1 MTTARVRL
9 WLVKVDESDPNHLKW
24 ACRPSGRPSTLVLEE
39 AAGSLPKLVLG
50 SFWRDRTQ
58 QVDHEMPQDIK
69 VKNAAIAPQRWQIVY
84 ASDRIVGGAGGMRIP
99 PADYPLSG
107 EDARGSPQN
116 FQDAPLLRCLCE
128 SGLEL
133 LIPCYE
139 IFRRFYGL
147 TSELANAM
155 LAGHWRRELAAL
167 VDLEQTGVSEDG
179 RSFEVAPLVEL
190 RDIGCVGIALFM
202 AVATARSRA
211 ADIFLALENARR
223 SGVREPWILARPPW
237 GDQTMS
243 ISFLGHQLSSGAV
256 LVHWIFGSSF
266 PHLPYNVV
274 RIDQQIRIPV
284 QSEDVPARAAR
295 ASLDDR
301 MEELA
306 QATIAPAVDARVS
319 RSAIHFGLGEYWDR
333 LIRVKRQARSR
344 TYVPVNPQ
352 SEGDPPA
359 IRRRRLTTGRRSS
372 IGRSPTASLSSDSQ
386 NVIMNRFNALAEC
399 FSELLESGD
408 IRTREDYALVNPV
421 QIGAH
426 AYCAFP
432 TTIGGTPRPWTLVN
446 PQDPRARLCW
456 VSEIIAQ
463 DGALYYWVEVEALP
477 REAFKALVIK
487 PNAPGSRLSA
497 DTLEAILKIGA
508 IDKGQ
513 WKKAALFTVEE
524 EVRWLSAR
532 HSFASG
538 RLRSS
543 VVLGKLRSLR

>member
-9 WLVKVDESDPNHLKW
+9 WLVKVDESNPYLLQW

-50 SFWRDRTQ
+50 SFWRDRTLQ
-58 QVDHEMPQDIK
+58 PDPVMPLDIK
-69 VKNAAIAPQRWQIVY
+69 VKNAAIPAQCWQIVH
-84 ASDRIVGGAGGMRIP
+84 ANDRVGGGGGGVHIP
-99 PADYPLSG
+99 PGDYPLSG
-107 EDARGSPQN
+107 EDARGN
-116 FQDAPLLRCLCE
+116 MLHFQDAPLVRCFCE

-155 LAGHWRRELAAL
+155 LAGHWRRELETL
-167 VDLEQTGVSEDG
+167 VDLEQTGLSEDG

-202 AVATARSRA
+202 AVATARSCA
-211 ADIFLALENARR
+211 AKIFLALENARR
-223 SGVREPWILARPPW
+223 SGVQEPWILARPPW

-256 LVHWIFGSSF
+256 LVHWIYGSTF

-274 RIDQQIRIPV
+274 RIDQHMRVPV
-284 QSEDVPARAAR
+284 QSEDVPARTAR
-295 ASLDDR
+295 SSLNDR

-306 QATIAPAVDARVS
+306 QATIAPAADARVS

-333 LIRVKRQARSR
+333 LLRVKRQARSR
-344 TYVPVNPQ
+344 TYVPFNPQ
-352 SEGDPPA
+352 SEGEPPPQ
-359 IRRRRLTTGRRSS
+359 RRRRLTTGRRSS
-372 IGRSPTASLSSDSQ
+372 IGRTSTASLSSDSQ

-399 FSELLESGD
+399 FSDLLESGD
-408 IRTREDYALVNPV
+408 ILAREDYALVNPV
-421 QIGAH
+421 QVGNH

-432 TTIGGTPRPWTLVN
+432 TAIGGAPRPWTLVN

-456 VSEIIAQ
+456 VSEIIAE
-463 DGALYYWVEVEALP
+463 DGSFYYWVEVEALP

-487 PNAPGSRLSA
+487 PNAPGSRLSS

-513 WKKAALFTVEE
+513 WKKAALLTVEE